1 MVVGSVVAESI
12 RYSGWMTPRA
22 VFRCVATAEAVTWAL
37 LLCGMVLKYVTKTTD
52 VAVSVFGLAHG
63 VVFLAYVAA
72 TLLVAVNGRWGFGT
86 TVAGLAAALPPFA
99 TIVFERW
106 AVRRSLVGGTWRD
119 VHKEPG
125 HPALDAVFGAVV
137 SRPKAAA
144 VVASAGVVVATVV
157 LLILGKPY

>member
-1 MVVGSVVAESI
+1 
-12 RYSGWMTPRA
+12 MTPRA
-22 VFRCVATAEAVTWAL
+22 VFRYVATAEALTWAL

-63 VVFLAYVAA
+63 VVFLAYVAVTA
-72 TLLVAVNGRWGFGT
+72 LVAVNGRWGLGT
-86 TVAGLAAALPPFA
+86 TFVGLAAALPPFA
-99 TIVFERW
+99 TVVFERW

-125 HPALDAVFGAVV
+125 HPAIDAVFSAVV
-137 SRPKAAA
+137 SRPRSAA
-144 VVASAGVVVATVV
+144 VVIGAGVLVATGV